1 MTRNFSA
8 ATMIA
13 AWYCL
18 DWAALGW
25 STSLH
30 SGHRASRLSVR
41 AQGIVVK
48 SPEGGFPLLFPLC

>member
-1 MTRNFSA
+1 MTRNFST

-30 SGHRASRLSVR
+30 SGLRALWLSHR
-41 AQGIVVK
+41 
-48 SPEGGFPLLFPLC
+48 EGVFLCSSYSAKGER